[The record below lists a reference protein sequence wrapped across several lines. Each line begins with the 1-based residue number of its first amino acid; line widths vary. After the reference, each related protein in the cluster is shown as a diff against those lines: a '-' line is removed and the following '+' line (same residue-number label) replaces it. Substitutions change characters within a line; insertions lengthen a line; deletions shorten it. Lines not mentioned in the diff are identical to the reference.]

1 MLSYGTSIKFFSLMS
16 LIDLDLHGFHLSVKS
31 GFFLQLCIEYLALVT
46 LAWVFIRGINACA
59 ISSNMSILYFRGI
72 CQRNNIYLQILT
84 KPVDVGS
91 LTALNY

>member
-1 MLSYGTSIKFFSLMS
+1 MLSYGTCIKIFNLMS
-16 LIDLDLHGFHLSVKS
+16 LIDLDLHGFHWSVKS
-31 GFFLQLCIEYLALVT
+31 VFLQLCIEYLALAT

>member
-1 MLSYGTSIKFFSLMS
+1 MVHVLKYFSLMS
-16 LIDLDLHGFHLSVKS
+16 LIDLDLHGFHWSVKS

-46 LAWVFIRGINACA
+46 LAWVFIRGISACA

>member
-1 MLSYGTSIKFFSLMS
+1 MVHVLTYFRLMS
-16 LIDLDLHGFHLSVKS
+16 LIDLDLHGFHWSVQS

-46 LAWVFIRGINACA
+46 LAWVFIGGIIACA

-91 LTALNY
+91 LTAFNY

>member
-1 MLSYGTSIKFFSLMS
+1 MS
-16 LIDLDLHGFHLSVKS
+16 LIDLDLHGFHWSVLIC
-31 GFFLQLCIEYLALVT
+31 LQLCIEYLALAT
-46 LAWVFIRGINACA
+46 LAWVSIRGINACA

-72 CQRNNIYLQILT
+72 CQRNKIYLQILT